1 MNNDK
6 YLDDLTSELRERDV
20 PGVRIGEILAE
31 AQSHLAESGE
41 PAEQA
46 FGTPAHYADSLVA
59 ARPVP
64 RVRYGLVI
72 AISGSLGVLG
82 GMLVLQ
88 GIFSLLGWSEQ
99 VFGLPGWL
107 LIVVGL
113 ICLGGLSLYIRA
125 LVDPVIDPR
134 DGREVKFP
142 LGR

>member
-72 AISGSLGVLG
+72 AISGSLGILG

-88 GIFSLLGWSEQ
+88 GIFSLLGCRSRCS
-99 VFGLPGWL
+99 G
-107 LIVVGL
+107 
-113 ICLGGLSLYIRA
+113 
-125 LVDPVIDPR
+125 
-134 DGREVKFP
+134 FP
-142 LGR
+142 AGFSSSSV